1 MEQSENT
8 NLVLIGG
15 ETGVGKTASLMA
27 LKDDNGIMY
36 LNCESG
42 KRTPYKN
49 NFLELNVVD
58 PLQVFEAFEEAENM
72 DEIHTIVIDSLTY
85 LMDMFES
92 DYVLTAQD
100 KRSAWSD
107 YAQFF
112 KKLMQTYVK
121 TSSKNV
127 IFLAHT
133 LTTLNESEHIMQVSV
148 PIKGALKNQGIESYF
163 SCVLSAKKVALK
175 DLKEYGSDSLNI
187 TPEDEA
193 LGFKHVFQTR
203 LTKET
208 FGERI
213 RSPIGMWDVKETFI
227 DNNVGFVLERLK
239 EYYED

>member
-15 ETGVGKTASLMA
+15 ETGVGKTASLME
-27 LKDDNGIMY
+27 LRKDKGIMY

-49 NFLELNVVD
+49 DFLELNVVD
-58 PLQVFEAFEEAENM
+58 PLQVFEAFEEASNM

-121 TSSKNV
+121 MSSKNV

-133 LTTLNESEHIMQVSV
+133 LTTLNENEHIMQVSV

-163 SCVLSAKKVALK
+163 SCVLAAKKIAIK
-175 DLKEYGSDSLNI
+175 DLKEYGSDYLNI
-187 TPEDEA
+187 TTEDEV

-227 DNNVGFVLERLK
+227 DNNVAFVLERLK